1 MTPDPLEGGGG
12 WGDLTLNLRSRGC
25 FFFFFFFYSAI
36 TCGELAFSK
45 SKDLFQDVYLSCYF
59 NFCKGQTLQSDLMRF
74 PIY

>member
-12 WGDLTLNLRSRGC
+12 GGRDLTLNLRSRGC
-25 FFFFFFFYSAI
+25 FFFYSAI

-59 NFCKGQTLQSDLMRF
+59 NFCKGQTIESDLMRF